1 MYQNNY
7 RFGDKNIQNENE
19 KSVCIYYSFTAP
31 KVCSC
36 KTKGPPPQKEE
47 KTSTSKFT
55 VLVIS
60 VAEWLAG
67 WTTKSAIWGS
77 PAVAE
82 IAISNSVLGNYL
94 IGQCC

>member
-1 MYQNNY
+1 M
-7 RFGDKNIQNENE
+7 RLKNLCAYI
-19 KSVCIYYSFTAP
+19 TASLP
-31 KVCSC
+31 LKCAVV
-36 KTKGPPPQKEE
+36 KQKGHLLKKGGKDQVLV
-47 KTSTSKFT
+47 KFT

-67 WTTKSAIWGS
+67 WTTKSAIRGS

-94 IGQCC
+94 IGQCR